1 MLKGALTRIVEI
13 NNGKLES
20 ADNYP
25 YGDTT
30 NLVYDS
36 ETKVVYYQ
44 FSRFRDIPT
53 MGSIGRVGQGYMSP
67 YISENG
73 KFCRFVDNKIIEIG

>member
-20 ADNYP
+20 VDNYP
-25 YGDTT
+25 CGYTT

-44 FSRFRDIPT
+44 FSRFSDIPT
-53 MGSIGRVGQGYMSP
+53 RGSIARVGEGYMSP
-67 YISENG
+67 YIGPNG
-73 KFCRFVDNKIIEIG
+73 KFCRFIDNQIVEIP